1 MKTPFLLLL
10 LWCSVQLHAK
20 NYYFSSTSGDDSR
33 SITDAQNPQT
43 PWKSIQKLNTIF
55 SGLVPGDSV
64 FFRRNET
71 FYGSINVAVSG
82 SVNSPVVISAYGDG
96 EKPIITGFEMLSNW
110 VQKSTNIWEAAI
122 PRAVSSLNL
131 LTFNGQAKDMGRYP
145 NYSSANQGYRTI
157 DAHNGIYSITDYNL
171 SSNTDWTN
179 AEIVIRKNRW
189 ELERGKITQHA
200 GTLLKISTPTNFE
213 PENKFGYFIQNHP
226 ATLDQN
232 GEWYYNPASNKVSVF
247 LNSQNPNS
255 VAIAVPTINE
265 LIVVQ
270 GKNNIVFENLSFQGA
285 NARMFLIQH
294 SRDLVIRNCII
305 KFSAFDAIYSE
316 NVNNFRTENNVIED
330 SYNSGFLCYN
340 CHDLKFTE
348 NKVKN
353 IGKIPGMAR
362 AQGLYTGISIT
373 GSNYSVSNNTID
385 SIGYVPIDF
394 NGDAVVIKNNVVNNF
409 GFVKDDGGGI
419 YTWNGFT
426 PLRTYNKRQI
436 IGNIILNGIGA
447 GAGTNA
453 TDYKPMHGIYLDDK
467 TGTVEVTNNT
477 VAYCGLSGIYVHNSF
492 ALTILNNNLYC
503 NEKQLI
509 LTSDEYSGGV
519 LIRDVNMK
527 ENILFSKTSDQYVAY
542 STTDNNDLNSM
553 GSFDKNYY
561 CRPADDNLIFYTSYI
576 NGGKRIS
583 GENNLVQWQS
593 IVNQDFNSRRT
604 PFINPSFFVSSM
616 KKDKFSNEFF
626 TENTQDVSVWSQAQ
640 NCTVSRISNKIISGT
655 LQISFSQLIN
665 AKNTAYVMFN
675 IGEVEAGKT
684 YQVRFD
690 VKNGV
695 AGQNAK
701 MFLRKRESPYN
712 TISNLANVTL
722 PDTVA
727 NKRLV
732 FTAQNTENNAYLIL
746 EVNEQAQPLWIDNF
760 QVNEAVVNTIT
771 PDKYVKFFYNPTSAK
786 QTFLLDTLYSDMKG
800 TWYNGKV
807 DVEPFSSVVLMKP
820 YGYQTL
826 PFYFTDTDL
835 SGSKIRWKVAFEP
848 GIRNYEVQGSGD
860 GKTFHSVGNVL
871 PAGKAFNEWYDFNLA
886 GSAFSMFRIKAVDQ
900 NQNPRYS
907 KIVKAPVKENFS
919 FLINNPVTNFLEVSF
934 KTTTQERSSLSIYSL
949 SGNLIKT
956 SLLKNSD
963 TKAIIDV
970 NQLAP
975 ATYIVALQ
983 NGSFRVSRLFLKN

>member
-1 MKTPFLLLL
+1 MKTPILLLL

-20 NYYFSSTSGDDSR
+20 SYYFSSASGDDSR
-33 SITDAQNPQT
+33 SIADAQNPQT
-43 PWKSIQKLNTIF
+43 PWKSIQKLNAIF
-55 SGLVPGDSV
+55 SGLVPGDTI

-82 SVNSPVVISAYGDG
+82 LANSPIVLSAYGDG
-96 EKPIITGFEMLSNW
+96 EKPIITGFDMLSNW
-110 VQKSTNIWEAAI
+110 VQKSNNIWEASI

-131 LTFNGQAKDMGRYP
+131 LTIDGQASDMGRYP
-145 NYSSANQGYRTI
+145 NYSSTNQGYRTI
-157 DAHNGIYSITDYNL
+157 DSHNGIYSITDNAL
-171 SSNTDWTN
+171 TSSTDWTT

-232 GEWYYNPASNKVSVF
+232 GEWYYDPTSNKVSVF
-247 LNSQNPNS
+247 LNGKNPNS
-255 VAIAVPTINE
+255 LFVSVPTINE

-270 GKNNIVFENLSFQGA
+270 GRKNIVFENLSFQGA

-294 SRDLVIRNCII
+294 ASDLVIRNCTI
-305 KFSAFDAIYSE
+305 KFSAFDAIYCE
-316 NVNNFRTENNVIED
+316 NVTNFSTVNNVIED
-330 SYNSGFLCYN
+330 SYNSGFVCYS
-340 CHDLKFTE
+340 CQDLKFTE

-353 IGKIPGMAR
+353 IGIKPGMAR
-362 AQGLYTGISIT
+362 AQGLYTAISIT
-373 GSNYSVSNNTID
+373 GSNYSISNNTID
-385 SIGYVPIDF
+385 SVGYVPIDF
-394 NGDAVVIKNNVVNNF
+394 NGDAVLIKNNVINNF

-426 PLRTYNKRQI
+426 PLRTYNRRQI

-447 GAGTNA
+447 GPGTNA
-453 TDYKPMHGIYLDDK
+453 SDYKAMHGIYLDDK
-467 TGTVEVTNNT
+467 TGTVDVTDNT

-492 ALTILNNNLYC
+492 GLSILNNNLYC

-519 LIRDVNMK
+519 LIRDINMK
-527 ENILFSKTSDQYVAY
+527 ENVLFSKTSDQYVAY

-561 CRPADDNLIFYTSYI
+561 CRPADDNLIFYTSYN
-576 NGGKRIS
+576 NGGTRIS
-583 GENNLVQWQS
+583 GQNNLVQWQS

-604 PFINPSFFVSSM
+604 PFINPSFFVSAI

-626 TENTQDVSVWSQAQ
+626 TENIQDVSVWSQAQ
-640 NCTVSRISNKIISGT
+640 NCVASRVSNKITSGT

-665 AKNTAYVMFN
+665 PKNTAYVMFN
-675 IGEVEAGKT
+675 IGTVEAGKT

-701 MFLRKRESPYN
+701 MFFRMRDSPYS
-712 TISNLANVTL
+712 TVSNIANITL
-722 PDTVA
+722 PDTIA
-727 NKRLV
+727 SKQLV
-732 FTAQNTENNAYLIL
+732 FTAQNSENNAYVIL

-760 QVNEAVVNTIT
+760 QVNEADVNAIT
-771 PDKYVKFFYNPTSAK
+771 PDKYVKFFYNPTSSK
-786 QTFLLDTLYSDMKG
+786 QTFLLDTMYSDMKG
-800 TWYNGKV
+800 TWHNGKV

-820 YGYQTL
+820 YGYQVL
-826 PFYFTDTDL
+826 PFYFTDVDL
-835 SGSKIRWKVAFEP
+835 NNAKISWKVAFES
-848 GIRNYEVQGSGD
+848 GIRTYEVQGSAD
-860 GKTFHSVGNVL
+860 GKTFHTIGNVS
-871 PAGKAFNEWYDFNLA
+871 PVGKAFNEWYDFNVA
-886 GSAFSMFRIKAVDQ
+886 GTIFTMFRIKAVDQ

-907 KIVKAPVKENFS
+907 KIVKAPLKENIS
-919 FLINNPVTNFLEVSF
+919 FLINNPVTRSLEVSF
-934 KTTTQERSSLSIYSL
+934 KRTGQEKMTVNIYSS

-956 SLLKNSD
+956 SPLKSAE
-963 TKAIIDV
+963 TKAIVDV
-970 NQLAP
+970 SHLTP
-975 ATYIVALQ
+975 GTYVVSLQ
-983 NGSFRVSRLFLKN
+983 NGNFAVSRLFLKN